1 MIFEKVKE
9 TMVNTL
15 GCDEAK
21 ITESASIADDL
32 GIDSL
37 DSVELV
43 MALEEEFGIKIPD
56 EELGNLKLV
65 SDITACIA
73 KYQA

>member
-1 MIFEKVKE
+1 MNFEKVKE

-15 GCDEAK
+15 GCEEEK
-21 ITESASIADDL
+21 ITMDASISDDL

-37 DSVELV
+37 DAVELV

-56 EELGNLKLV
+56 EELGNMKKV
-65 SDITACIA
+65 SDIVACIE
-73 KYQA
+73 KYQE